1 MTGRRDPMVSG
12 LINKR
17 RELAR
22 LIETLQEQLDQCRA
36 DLAHIDGTLRLLG
49 KADPETIPAK
59 GRYQHLPYFGRNEL
73 SRLVLA
79 TLRTA
84 AGEPIGIEEISRRV
98 TTAKGLD
105 AGDAM
110 LRASIRQRLRT
121 ILTRLRKQGVIE
133 AVSSGRGS
141 KWKLASKS

>member
-1 MTGRRDPMVSG
+1 MVSG
-12 LINKR
+12 LIKKR

-49 KADPETIPAK
+49 KDLDPEAIRPK
-59 GRYQHLPYFGRNEL
+59 GRYKRLPYFARNEL
-73 SRLVLA
+73 SRLALT

-84 AGEPIGIEEISRRV
+84 AGEPFGIDEISRRV

-105 AGDAM
+105 TGDAI
-110 LRASIRQRLRT
+110 LRAAIRQSLRA

-133 AVSSGRGS
+133 GVSSGRGS
-141 KWKLASKS
+141 KWKLASA

>member
-1 MTGRRDPMVSG
+1 
-12 LINKR
+12 
-17 RELAR
+17 
-22 LIETLQEQLDQCRA
+22 
-36 DLAHIDGTLRLLG
+36 
-49 KADPETIPAK
+49 
-59 GRYQHLPYFGRNEL
+59 LPYFGRNEL

-84 AGEPIGIEEISRRV
+84 ADEPIGIEEISRRI

-105 AGDAM
+105 ARDVT
-110 LRASIRQRLRT
+110 LRAAIRQRLRT

-141 KWKLASKS
+141 KWKLAGA